1 MKINSVTAKALARKV
16 EKELVDLR
24 KAEVNEAAELF
35 KKDKKFSEYHKICKE
50 IEKLTEKRTA
60 LVKKFSGTK
69 ITDNVVLSAEYK
81 DTNLYCESKFTYVYK
96 EDIFEDI
103 IAKAAFVDSNI
114 SLENFMKELVEDYK

>member
-24 KAEVNEAAELF
+24 KAQVNEATELF

-60 LVKKFSGTK
+60 LVKKLSGTK
-69 ITDNVVLSAEYK
+69 VTDNIVLSAGY
-81 DTNLYCESKFTYVYK
+81 DNRNLHCESKVKYVYR
-96 EDIFEDI
+96 EDIADDI
-103 IAKAAFVDSNI
+103 LAKAAFVGSDI
-114 SLENFMKELVEDYK
+114 TLEDFIKELVEDYK